1 MPHEIDI
8 KESTIELLLDY
19 VKQHVDINAN
29 QNPFYMNV
37 DADLR
42 ERAFGDYLNTDI
54 METAYIYAHT
64 QAIPLHVDRYK
75 KNGIYNLC
83 VPLYKNTQVE
93 QRLMVFDQTFDSHG
107 MSWRL
112 EEVVHE
118 KHEPAG
124 PSHQNTSDSD
134 NDHLPSEVLVG
145 IRPCDTEHVSNLT
158 DKPLPNE
165 IADLLPHGNKD
176 FYHGLTGIAWNWNPG
191 KALVFKSSQ
200 IHGTAHQSEFKIGCV
215 VLMNSDQV

>member
-29 QNPFYMNV
+29 PDPFYMNV

-64 QAIPLHVDRYK
+64 QPIPLHVDRYK
-75 KNGIYNLC
+75 KNAVYNLC
-83 VPLYKNTQVE
+83 VPLYKTTEQE
-93 QRLMVFDQTFDSHG
+93 QRLLVFDQQFTSHG

-112 EEVVHE
+112 SSIEHE
-118 KHEPAG
+118 KHKPAG
-124 PSHQNTSDSD
+124 YYDQSTSDAD
-134 NDHLPSEVLVG
+134 NDHLPSEVLIDV
-145 IRPCDTEHVSNLT
+145 RPADTPGVSAIT
-158 DKPLPNE
+158 DQPLPDS
-165 IADLLPHGNKD
+165 IQKLLPYGNQN
-176 FYHGLTGIAWNWNPG
+176 FYYGLTGIAWHWNPG

-200 IHGTAHQSEFKIGCV
+200 IHGTAQQSEFKIGCV